1 MTKQAVIESC
11 GETLAMHSDIDWVD
25 ALLQEGNDGAA
36 VAGHSGSTVA
46 IPVEAAGSSFPL
58 RGLTPLT
65 RAGWR
70 GSGEAGFAA
79 VCGRGFDIRVKTS
92 GARARFTLRT
102 RPS

>member
-36 VAGHSGSTVA
+36 VAGPSGSTVSIHVA
-46 IPVEAAGSSFPL
+46 AAGRSFPP

-65 RAGWR
+65 PTAWSGSGEVVIADGR
-70 GSGEAGFAA
+70 GSGFAIRFMQSGSSTGFTVRQAA
-79 VCGRGFDIRVKTS
+79 
-92 GARARFTLRT
+92 
-102 RPS
+102 